1 VNRPA
6 GTPVWKNQKVNKD
19 KYRELL
25 LEKVI
30 PAIKDKWPRQSW
42 NDNTVIIRIQQDGA
56 SAHITPDDDTFNA
69 GLVDLQ
75 VHNKILLYTQPAC
88 SPDTKI
94 NDLGFFSALQASYN
108 GLPNTPNNE
117 SEIIQYVHLAYQ
129 EYDSAKINRIG
140 LTLMAVLNPIIEH
153 HGGNDFRLPH
163 LKKGVLDVAGQL
175 PNSLTVTAA
184 ALEYLD
190 GNN

>member
-1 VNRPA
+1 
-6 GTPVWKNQKVNKD
+6 
-19 KYRELL
+19 
-25 LEKVI
+25 
-30 PAIKDKWPRQSW
+30 
-42 NDNTVIIRIQQDGA
+42 VIIRIQQDGA